1 MKASIALAKETEAK
15 KNFTLTK
22 SEKGIYRT
30 VNEPE
35 RQLYSLRRVIAH
47 IRHDGDTPLA
57 ESIAT
62 NVYEQ
67 YALWRA
73 CSCAACTSADAWQPV
88 CAAGGFRDS
97 GEACGRAAG
106 GQI

>member
-47 IRHDGDTPLA
+47 IT
-57 ESIAT
+57 
-62 NVYEQ
+62 
-67 YALWRA
+67 
-73 CSCAACTSADAWQPV
+73 
-88 CAAGGFRDS
+88 
-97 GEACGRAAG
+97 
-106 GQI
+106 

>member
-22 SEKGIYRT
+22 GEKGIYHT

-47 IRHDGDTPLA
+47 IT
-57 ESIAT
+57 
-62 NVYEQ
+62 
-67 YALWRA
+67 
-73 CSCAACTSADAWQPV
+73 
-88 CAAGGFRDS
+88 
-97 GEACGRAAG
+97 
-106 GQI
+106 